1 MAHRSPARWL
11 APIALVA
18 FLFALIAVVGSSSGD
33 GESASTPAPNATATA
48 EGTGTSEEG
57 GDEEE
62 EGERERKFYVVKLG
76 DTPSQI
82 ADENGLTLEELQ
94 ELNPDLDPQLM
105 QTGDRIRLRK

>member
-11 APIALVA
+11 APIALVV
-18 FLFALIAVVGSSSGD
+18 FVFALLVVVGSSDTGGG
-33 GESASTPAPNATATA
+33 GEDRAAPNATATVAGA
-48 EGTGTSEEG
+48 EGG
-57 GDEEE
+57 EE
-62 EGERERKFYVVKLG
+62 EGSRPRERKFYVVKLG

-82 ADENGLTLEELQ
+82 ADENGLTLEELE